1 MIINAVLDFDFT
13 SIPERNR
20 KNVGIGTTANSKNI
34 VNNLSEKEKQIE
46 QLNKENNLLKE
57 ELEMFD
63 GKKKNIISFEEFDD
77 QLLNE
82 AFRLIIARCQRP
94 EPVEFDLWNE
104 IKAHIDSLSDLDF
117 IQFVN
122 SINNYK
128 LSSNNL
134 IDEDRQEKNMDNPD
148 NNYIHEVAQEEK
160 KEKLPGLEDGVV

>member
-1 MIINAVLDFDFT
+1 MTKAGWIW
-13 SIPERNR
+13 
-20 KNVGIGTTANSKNI
+20 
-34 VNNLSEKEKQIE
+34 
-46 QLNKENNLLKE
+46 
-57 ELEMFD
+57 
-63 GKKKNIISFEEFDD
+63 
-77 QLLNE
+77 
-82 AFRLIIARCQRP
+82 
-94 EPVEFDLWNE
+94 PVEFDLWNE